1 MNIVQITPGAGGMY
15 CGNCFRDNA
24 MVAALRKQ
32 GHDTLMIP
40 LYLPMTLDEEN
51 QSNGTPIFF
60 NGVNVYLEQQSTW
73 YRNAPKWLHK
83 LLASPALL
91 KLASGRAAKTKAAD
105 VVDLTISMLR
115 GEEGN
120 QARELEEL
128 IAYLKP
134 QAHPDVVSLSNA
146 MLIGFTRRMK
156 QELNTAVVCML
167 QGEDAY
173 IDSMPEPGRS
183 AVWQVMQERAREVDL
198 FIAPSR
204 YFAAQMQAKMNIPAA
219 KMKVVY
225 NGINLLGYPVTPPAV
240 TTNTPPVI
248 GFFARMC
255 KDKGLDALVDAFLS
269 LKQRNRVSGL
279 KLRIGGGCGPSDEP
293 FVEQLKGRIHRAGFI
308 GDVEFH
314 PNVTR
319 EQKLAFFQGLSVF
332 SVPALYGEAFGL
344 YVIESLAA
352 GVPVVQPRVASFP
365 ELVETTGGGALYEP
379 NSPGALANALET
391 TLTETRRLRTMVET
405 GHRMVH
411 SRFSIEAMAQ
421 QMTAAFAELKPE
433 TVSH

>member
-1 MNIVQITPGAGGMY
+1 MY

>member
-1 MNIVQITPGAGGMY
+1 MY

-24 MVAALRKQ
+24 MVAELRKQ

-60 NGVNVYLEQQSTW
+60 NGVNVYLEQQSAW
-73 YRNAPKWLHK
+73 YRNAPKWLHS
-83 LLASPALL
+83 LLASPTLL
-91 KLASGRAAKTKAAD
+91 KWASGKAAKTKAAD
-105 VVDLTISMLR
+105 VVDLTLSMLR

-134 QAHPDVVSLSNA
+134 QAHPDVISLSNA

-156 QELNTAVVCML
+156 QELNTSVVCML

-198 FIAPSR
+198 FIAPSK
-204 YFAAQMQAKMNIPAA
+204 YFAAQMQAKMNIPAT
-219 KMKVVY
+219 KMKTVY
-225 NGINLLGYPVTPPAV
+225 NGINLAGYPVTPPAV
-240 TTNTPPVI
+240 TTNTSPVI

-269 LKQRNRVSGL
+269 LKQRNRVLGL

-293 FVEQLKGRIHRAGFI
+293 FVEQLKARIHRAGFL

-344 YVIESLAA
+344 YVIEALAA

-365 ELVETTGGGALYEP
+365 ELVETTGGGRLYEP

-391 TLTETRRLRTMVET
+391 TLTETRHLRTMVET

-411 SRFSIEAMAQ
+411 SRFSIEAMAR
-421 QMTAAFAELKPE
+421 QMAAAFAELKPE
-433 TVSH
+433 TVSR

>member
-1 MNIVQITPGAGGMY
+1 MY

-240 TTNTPPVI
+240 TTTPPPVI

>member
-1 MNIVQITPGAGGMY
+1 VNIVQITPGAGGMY

-32 GHDTLMIP
+32 GHTTLMIP

-60 NGVNVYLEQQSTW
+60 NGVNVYLEQQSAW
-73 YRNAPKWLHK
+73 YRNAPKWLHR
-83 LLASPALL
+83 LLASPTLL
-91 KLASGRAAKTKAAD
+91 KWASGRAAKTKAAD
-105 VVDLTISMLR
+105 VVDLTMSMLR

-128 IAYLKP
+128 IGYLKP

-156 QELNTAVVCML
+156 QELNSSVVCML

-183 AVWQVMQERAREVDL
+183 AVWKLMVERAREVDL
-198 FIAPSR
+198 FIAPSK

-219 KMKVVY
+219 KIKVVY
-225 NGINLLGYPVTPPAV
+225 NGINLAGYPTTPPMV
-240 TTNTPPVI
+240 TTNATPVI

-293 FVEQLKGRIHRAGFI
+293 FVEQLKARIHRAGFI

-391 TLTETRRLRTMVET
+391 TLTETRRLRTMAET

-421 QMTAAFAELKPE
+421 QMAAAFAELKPE
-433 TVSH
+433 TVSR

>member
-1 MNIVQITPGAGGMY
+1 MY

-32 GHDTLMIP
+32 GHSTLMIP

-60 NGVNVYLEQQSTW
+60 NGVNVYLEQQSAW

-105 VVDLTISMLR
+105 VVDLTLSMLR

-156 QELNTAVVCML
+156 QELNSAVVCML

-183 AVWQVMQERAREVDL
+183 AVWKLMVERAQEVDL
-198 FIAPSR
+198 FIAPSK
-204 YFAAQMQAKMNIPAA
+204 YFAAQMQAKMKIPAA

-225 NGINLLGYPVTPPAV
+225 NGINLAGYPSTPPLI
-240 TTNTPPVI
+240 TTNATPVI

-293 FVEQLKGRIHRAGFI
+293 FVEQLKARIHRAGFL

-344 YVIESLAA
+344 YVIEALAA

-379 NSPGALANALET
+379 NSPGALATALET
-391 TLTETRRLRTMVET
+391 TLTETRHLRTMVET

-411 SRFSIEAMAQ
+411 SRFSIEAMTQ
-421 QMTAAFAELKPE
+421 QMAAAFAELKPE
-433 TVSH
+433 TVSR

>member
-32 GHDTLMIP
+32 GHSTLMIP

-60 NGVNVYLEQQSTW
+60 NGVNVYLEQQSAW
-73 YRNAPKWLHK
+73 YRNAPKWLHS
-83 LLASPALL
+83 LLASPTLL
-91 KLASGRAAKTKAAD
+91 KWASGRAAKTKAAD
-105 VVDLTISMLR
+105 VVDLTMSMLR

-156 QELNTAVVCML
+156 QELNSAVVCML

-183 AVWQVMQERAREVDL
+183 AVWKLMAERAREVDL
-198 FIAPSR
+198 FIAPSK

-225 NGINLLGYPVTPPAV
+225 NGINLAGYPATPPLI
-240 TTNTPPVI
+240 TTNATPVI

-293 FVEQLKGRIHRAGFI
+293 FVEQLKARIHRAGFL

-344 YVIESLAA
+344 YVIEALAA

-391 TLTETRRLRTMVET
+391 TLTETRHLRTMVET

-421 QMTAAFAELKPE
+421 QMAAAFAELKPE
-433 TVSH
+433 TVSR